1 MDSLISLCIFIIIL
15 FLYIHI
21 ANQYK
26 LGEELEIYETDYDD
40 AKHLESVC
48 ELKQPVLIYVQN
60 VFPSLFSDIIPE
72 TIAKYGSHDVNIK
85 DCDDYFTEK
94 PSSVDS
100 IILPLHNSIEFI
112 ENDQQHH
119 LFSENNHEFLDE
131 TGILL
136 KMKKIEH
143 YIQPPLSV
151 TSRYDLMFGSKNTCT
166 PLRYHNNNR
175 KFLCVT
181 NGKIKIKMSPWK
193 SCKFLHQYKDYE
205 NYEFRSLINPKKP
218 QSQYAL
224 DFEKTNFIEFLIHPG
239 YMLYIPPFWWYSIQ
253 YLDDPSTFIC
263 SFTYSSLI
271 NHVSNIKDLSLYF
284 LQQQNIT
291 KKIEKQKEFILPKT
305 HADDTLSNEEE
316 SHEQINQSE
325 LPIIEEKEKTNE
337 TDIKKDEQDVNEIQ
351 ELEPEPITKEKIEEP
366 PKTKKIKTKKQI
378 NKDENINYSISDI

>member
-48 ELKQPVLIYVQN
+48 ELKQPVLVYVQN
-60 VFPSLFSDIIPE
+60 VFPSLFSDIVPE
-72 TIAKYGSHDVNIK
+72 TVAKYGSHDVNIK
-85 DCDDYFTEK
+85 DCHDYFTEN
-94 PSSVDS
+94 PSSVDP
-100 IILPLHNSIEFI
+100 IILPLNNSIEFI

-119 LFSENNHEFLDE
+119 LFSENNQDFLDE

-143 YIQPPLSV
+143 CIQPPLSI
-151 TSRYDLMFGSKNTCT
+151 TSKYDLMFGSKNTCT

-181 NGKIKIKMSPWK
+181 NGKVKIKMSPWK
-193 SCKFLHQYKDYE
+193 SCKFLHPYKDYE
-205 NYEFRSLINPKKP
+205 NYEFRSLINPKRP

-224 DFEKTNFIEFLIHPG
+224 DFEKTNFIEFLVHPG
-239 YMLYIPPFWWYSIQ
+239 FMLYIPPFWWYSIQ

-291 KKIEKQKEFILPKT
+291 KKVEHQNEFILPKT
-305 HADDTLSNEEE
+305 TDTSIPDEQNEIIEQTEHQEVPIEEVKKEESNETEIKKEE
-316 SHEQINQSE
+316 NS
-325 LPIIEEKEKTNE
+325 TNE
-337 TDIKKDEQDVNEIQ
+337 IK
-351 ELEPEPITKEKIEEP
+351 EPEPTTSEIIEEP

-378 NKDENINYSISDI
+378 NKDENISYSISDI